1 MRSGRERL
9 DRAAHI
15 NNTVPENAR
24 FIGLCHLA
32 LPNARIVHMRR
43 DPMEVCLSCFAT
55 LFKRGV
61 HTYSYDL
68 AELGRYSVA
77 SRPARIARHGLWAP
91 C

>member
-61 HTYSYDL
+61 HTYSMISRSL
-68 AELGRYSVA
+68 AAIRLRRGR
-77 SRPARIARHGLWAP
+77 PE
-91 C
+91 